1 MKKSTTKLRHFLSFA
16 TCFLMILAISFQRD
30 GKWLGNEL
38 KTEKRYGQEEI
49 AANVSTVMPDGTT
62 VINTSSLAK
71 DIIGYSGNTPLEI
84 HLKDNKI
91 AEVKALSNQET
102 PEFFNKA
109 QALLTKWN
117 GMTVQEASE
126 LKVDAVTGA
135 TMTSRAIIGNMK
147 RGLQFAQ
154 NDNAKESLWE
164 QFDSSP
170 KALIGLFV
178 ALMAAILPLVYK
190 NKKYRII
197 QQILN
202 VSVLGFWCGTF
213 LSYSSIIGFVSN
225 GINVIALMIPT
236 ILLITAFIYPFFG
249 KKTYYCA
256 HVCPFGS
263 LQELTGK
270 VVKYKIKISTKTQ
283 KRLDTFRQLLWAI
296 LMICLWTGLWSEW
309 IDYEPF
315 SAFIFGSASWI
326 VISIAIVFTLLSS
339 VITRPYCRYVCP
351 TGTLMKISQIS
362 K

>member
-1 MKKSTTKLRHFLSFA
+1 MKKSTTKLRHLLSFT
-16 TCFLMILAISFQRD
+16 TCFLMILSISLQRD
-30 GKWLGNEL
+30 GKWLGNDL
-38 KTEKRYGQEEI
+38 KEHKDAEQKNTS
-49 AANVSTVMPDGTT
+49 ANASTVMPDGTI
-62 VINTSSLAK
+62 VINTSSLSK

-91 AEVKALSNQET
+91 TEVKALSNQET
-102 PEFFNKA
+102 PEFFNRA
-109 QALLTKWN
+109 RVLLTKWN
-117 GMTVQEASE
+117 GMTVQEARE
-126 LKVDAVTGA
+126 LNVDAVTGA

-154 NDNAKESLWE
+154 NDNAKESFWE

-170 KALIGLFV
+170 KALIGLLV
-178 ALMAAILPLVYK
+178 ALMAAILPLVYN

-202 VSVLGFWCGTF
+202 VSVLGLWCGTF
-213 LSYSSIIGFVSN
+213 LSYSSLIGFMSN
-225 GINVIALMIPT
+225 GINVIALMVPT

-249 KKTYYCA
+249 KKTYYCT

-263 LQELTGK
+263 LQEITGK
-270 VVKYKIKISTKTQ
+270 CVKYKIKISTKMQ
-283 KRLDTFRQLLWAI
+283 KRLNMFRQLLWAI

-326 VISIAIVFTLLSS
+326 VISIAITFTLLSS
-339 VITRPYCRYVCP
+339 VITRPYCRFVCP
-351 TGTLMKISQIS
+351 TGTLLHISQTS